1 MVHFKILFTKSISNI
16 PYPPQASDVL
26 QILHWASVIQD
37 PREPRRKKSNLLRR
51 PRRGANLETIK
62 LCIRLPLHYAGL
74 SRSVIQDSRE
84 PRKQS
89 DLLRRPRRG
98 VWLPGQVVLAPG
110 DRSLS
115 CGKNVECWK
124 RGTAGVAC
132 TGQESPG
139 VRDPARARNCW
150 RPTTVSETRLY
161 SFVVGTAQSCSIGA
175 SAGQ

>member
-62 LCIRLPLHYAGL
+62 LSGCRFTAP
-74 SRSVIQDSRE
+74 VIQDSRE